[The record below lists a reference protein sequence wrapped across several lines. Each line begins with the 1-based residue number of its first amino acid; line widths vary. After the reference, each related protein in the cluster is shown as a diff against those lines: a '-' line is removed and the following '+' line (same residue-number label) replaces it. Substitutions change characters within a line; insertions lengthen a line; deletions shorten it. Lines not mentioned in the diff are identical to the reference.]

1 MGSSLPASA
10 ACRFSSWRPTWC
22 TGARPSSSTRCARTT
37 STCFPPT
44 PACVCEYLWLPLA
57 KPGPCLGSI
66 AGLCC
71 IHVLILAWSVPCAGS
86 VSPTPAGQWALDGGL
101 VGVGGLD
108 LDLGA
113 QRGFGLCPWPLLPLE
128 GIAPML
134 GCLLCCVSLL
144 STLGS
149 CRGHR
154 GHGAMQRSAELM
166 GTSPVPRYSPLAE
179 QFSRQFPAH
188 DLPSVLA
195 KFSLPVSL
203 SEFRNPLAPPVQE
216 VSRWSPGS
224 LETTQPVSFPRLR
237 ASVLL
242 HLGFEGVG
250 LLCRCFMSCR
260 GDKGWLPS
268 QARPPADIWAFPR
281 LPAHLPPWG
290 AHPGCSELFWGLERS
305 EEAQVAREW

>member
-1 MGSSLPASA
+1 MLCHGPSWGAKELGSSLPASA

-37 STCFPPT
+37 STCFPPM
-44 PACVCEYLWLPLA
+44 PACVCKYLWLPLA

-66 AGLCC
+66 AGLYC

-86 VSPTPAGQWALDGGL
+86 VSLIPAGQWALDGGL

-113 QRGFGLCPWPLLPLE
+113 QRGFGLCPWPLLPIE

-154 GHGAMQRSAELM
+154 GHGAMQRPAELM
-166 GTSPVPRYSPLAE
+166 GTCTSPVPRYSPLAE

-224 LETTQPVSFPRLR
+224 LETTQPVSVPCLR

-250 LLCRCFMSCR
+250 LLCRCFMSCW
-260 GDKGWLPS
+260 GDQRLAPQPG
-268 QARPPADIWAFPR
+268 QAPCRHSGIPKASCPPPA
-281 LPAHLPPWG
+281 LGSPPW
-290 AHPGCSELFWGLERS
+290 L
-305 EEAQVAREW
+305 Q